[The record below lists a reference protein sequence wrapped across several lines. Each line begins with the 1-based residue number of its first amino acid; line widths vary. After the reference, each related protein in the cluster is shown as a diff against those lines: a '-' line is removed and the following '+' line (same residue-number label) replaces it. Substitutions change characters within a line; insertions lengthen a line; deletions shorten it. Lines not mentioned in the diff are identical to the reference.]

1 MVDLE
6 HARALLEDM
15 GLHTAA
21 ELLDTLDNLIT
32 IHQRELGKL
41 QSIKKALLEKMFV

>member
-21 ELLDTLDNLIT
+21 ELLDACKN
-32 IHQRELGKL
+32 RR
-41 QSIKKALLEKMFV
+41 